1 MGKTCAVLR
10 AVTLNSWTDTRFVGR
25 ITLPFVPIQSS
36 RAEPTDQAEI
46 VRVDQLELQEHCN
59 ADQTA
64 ATRECD
70 EGKACSALRAVVVG
84 LWDLTRFV

>member
-36 RAEPTDQAEI
+36 RAVPTDQAEI
-46 VRVDQLELQEHCN
+46 VREDQLGLQEHCI
-59 ADQTA
+59 ADRTA
-64 ATRECD
+64 ATRIG
-70 EGKACSALRAVVVG
+70 EGQG
-84 LWDLTRFV
+84 LFNPARLPMDFGT

>member
-1 MGKTCAVLR
+1 MGKTCAVLL
-10 AVTLNSWTDTRFVGR
+10 AVTLNSWADSRFVGR
-25 ITLPFVPIQSS
+25 FLDESLGHFVPIQSS

-70 EGKACSALRAVVVG
+70 EGKACSALRADVVG
-84 LWDLTRFV
+84 LWD